1 MSFFAN
7 INSKIT
13 LRYNIRQSIQD
24 HLMWMDIADKGNESL
39 VPKVLEKDGLW
50 KGKKGLYFPLSIFTT
65 KKYDTVMVYSES
77 HQSSTRI

>member
-1 MSFFAN
+1 MAN
-7 INSKIT
+7 INSKMT
-13 LRYNIRQSIQD
+13 LRENFRWIIED
-24 HLMWMDIADKGNESL
+24 HLVWIYINDKENDPL
-39 VPKVLEKDGLW
+39 VHNALEKDGSW